1 MRATILLVILIVFSM
16 EQGPIKQSRRSKH
29 GEDCY
34 SDAACEEGFHCVI
47 NRCSTVYES
56 KNLKNLGLLETNLCD
71 LKKKCKSEK
80 ICVKH
85 RCVDKDTPT
94 EQPMNKTE
102 NIDDVHLIFSG
113 SVMLNN
119 RAYLSG
125 IKADNTFNYDHLFK
139 NIEKNIKSADLA
151 ITTLHS
157 VFNIEEN
164 EKKFKKDH
172 KNTPKELGDALA
184 KAGFKVI
191 LHASP
196 YAYSHKEKGII
207 DTLNFWK
214 TNHKDVH
221 PLGIYATMEECEKNY
236 FIFTQDN
243 IKIGIINYS
252 GFSVKSIPK
261 NKQFMINTLSKKRIE
276 EELPKL
282 KQMVD
287 FLIVCVEWGDKT
299 GSSPNKLQIGWAKSF
314 AEIGADLIVGNYPRY
329 VQPVTFVKSKNGN
342 KALVV
347 FSLGSLVYDDKKNKA
362 TLGALGDVIISKANK
377 KTFISSF
384 NMIPILN
391 HKTEKEYTIYTMADY
406 NEDLGLDMDKKFSK
420 EKLRKDCKNLF
431 GGFSHCLGM

>member
-1 MRATILLVILIVFSM
+1 MI
-16 EQGPIKQSRRSKH
+16 SK
-29 GEDCY
+29 
-34 SDAACEEGFHCVI
+34 
-47 NRCSTVYES
+47 
-56 KNLKNLGLLETNLCD
+56 KNVRV
-71 LKKKCKSEK
+71 KK
-80 ICVKH
+80 CVKH

-191 LHASP
+191 LQASP

-261 NKQFMINTLSKKRIE
+261 NKLFMINTLSKKRIE
-276 EELPKL
+276 EELP
-282 KQMVD
+282 
-287 FLIVCVEWGDKT
+287 
-299 GSSPNKLQIGWAKSF
+299 
-314 AEIGADLIVGNYPRY
+314 
-329 VQPVTFVKSKNGN
+329 
-342 KALVV
+342 
-347 FSLGSLVYDDKKNKA
+347 
-362 TLGALGDVIISKANK
+362 
-377 KTFISSF
+377 
-384 NMIPILN
+384 
-391 HKTEKEYTIYTMADY
+391 
-406 NEDLGLDMDKKFSK
+406 
-420 EKLRKDCKNLF
+420 
-431 GGFSHCLGM
+431 